1 MPERPVKT
9 ASVALLGTEAHL
21 VDIEVHVTQGIPAFT
36 LVGLPSTSVR
46 EAEQRTRSALLSSEE
61 RWPPVRMVANLAPGA
76 LRKEGPHFDLPLAA
90 GIVAADG
97 RLEPEAVSDWVMM
110 GELALDGTVRP
121 VRGVLAAAISC
132 REAGRRG
139 LICPS
144 VNAAEASL
152 IDGIE
157 VIGVRTLRECLGYLR
172 GRCEPVPVQAPAVT
186 EPSPVADMRD
196 VRGHPAVKEA
206 LEIAAA
212 GGHNVLLLGPPGSG
226 KTMLARRLPGILPP
240 MSTDETLEV
249 TRVYSVAGLLSEKVA
264 LINQRPFR
272 SPHHH
277 ISVAGL
283 IGGGAGLPRP
293 GEISLAHLGVLFLDE
308 ITLFNPLILETL
320 RGPLEEGRVRL
331 ARSGGAVSYPCRFSL
346 IAAMNPCPCGYAGDR
361 RRACT
366 CSPRRVDAYSR
377 KLSGPLLD
385 RFDMQVKLDR
395 LSKDELMSE
404 PSGDPTSTICQRV
417 TAAREKQ
424 EARYVTP
431 GETNASVEM
440 DLDVMAVTGAGR
452 AFLGDAIDRF
462 DLTGRGLVRVLRVAR
477 TVADLWGVEVV
488 DEDAVAR
495 ALEFRFGFS
504 EQEVSA

>member
-97 RLEPEAVSDWVMM
+97 RLEPEAVADWVLM
-110 GELALDGTVRP
+110 GELGLDGTLRP

-139 LICPS
+139 LICPWANS
-144 VNAAEASL
+144 GEASL
-152 IDGIE
+152 VDGIE
-157 VIGVRTLRECLGYLR
+157 VVGVRSLQECLGYLR
-172 GRCEPVPVQAPAVT
+172 GRCEPAPAQTPVVT
-186 EPSPVADMRD
+186 ESSPVADMRD
-196 VRGHPAVKEA
+196 VRGHPSVKEA

-226 KTMLARRLPGILPP
+226 KTMLASRLPGILPP
-240 MSTDETLEV
+240 MSSDETLEV
-249 TRVYSVAGLLSEKVA
+249 TRVYSVAGLLSEKIA
-264 LINQRPFR
+264 LVGERPFR

-320 RGPLEEGRVRL
+320 RGPLEEGSVRL
-331 ARSGGAVSYPCRFSL
+331 ARSGGALSYPCRFSL
-346 IAAMNPCPCGYAGDR
+346 IAAMNPCPCGYAGDT

-366 CSPRRVDAYSR
+366 CSPQRVDAYAR

-395 LSKDELMSE
+395 LSKDELMSA
-404 PSGDPTSTICQRV
+404 PSGDPTATIRQRV
-417 TAAREKQ
+417 TAARMRQ
-424 EARYVTP
+424 EARYRTP
-431 GETNASVEM
+431 GETNASVAM
-440 DLDVMAVTGAGR
+440 DLDAMSVTHAGR

-488 DEDAVAR
+488 DEHAIGH

-504 EQEVSA
+504 TQEVSG

>member
-1 MPERPVKT
+1 MPDKPVRT
-9 ASVALLGTEAHL
+9 ASVALIGTEAHI

-36 LVGLPSTSVR
+36 LVGLPTTSVR
-46 EAEQRTRSALLSSEE
+46 EAEQRTRSALLSSQE

-76 LRKEGPHFDLPLAA
+76 LRKEGPHFDLPLAI

-97 RLEPEAVSDWVMM
+97 RLEPEALGDWLLM

-132 REAGRRG
+132 REVGRRG
-139 LICPS
+139 LICPAA
-144 VNAAEASL
+144 NAAEASL
-152 IDGIE
+152 IEGIE
-157 VIGVRTLRECLGYLR
+157 VVAVKTLEDCLQFLR
-172 GRCEPVPVQAPAVT
+172 GRWSPPGIERPVVV
-186 EPSPVADMRD
+186 ESSPGADMRE

-240 MSTDETLEV
+240 MSTEESLEV
-249 TRVYSVAGLLSEKVA
+249 TKVYSVAGLLTEKTS
-264 LINQRPFR
+264 LINHRPFR
-272 SPHHH
+272 APHHH

-346 IAAMNPCPCGYAGDR
+346 IAAMNPCPCGYAGDP
-361 RRACT
+361 RRACR
-366 CSPRRVDAYSR
+366 CSSRRVDAYAR

-385 RFDMQVKLDR
+385 RFDMQIKLDR

-404 PSGDPTSTICQRV
+404 PSGDPTAVIRARV
-417 TAAREKQ
+417 ASARARQ
-424 EARYVTP
+424 EARYGKP

-440 DLDVMAVTGAGR
+440 DLNAMAVASPAR
-452 AFLGDAIDRF
+452 AFLGEAIDRF

-477 TVADLWGVEVV
+477 TVADIAGAEVV
-488 DEDAVAR
+488 DEHAVAR
-495 ALEFRFGFS
+495 ALEFRFACAA
-504 EQEVSA
+504 EEVSA